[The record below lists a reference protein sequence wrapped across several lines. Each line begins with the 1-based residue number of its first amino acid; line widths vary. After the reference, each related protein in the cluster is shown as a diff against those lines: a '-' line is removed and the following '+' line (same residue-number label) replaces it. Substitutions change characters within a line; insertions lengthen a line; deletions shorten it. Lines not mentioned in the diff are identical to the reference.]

1 MQAPAVIQGSWKFLL
16 CDRTKLNDGLLIINA
31 TYFLGL
37 CSFKGLLKV
46 QRVAEN
52 LMLLCDAAQ

>member
-1 MQAPAVIQGSWKFLL
+1 MIQGSLKFLL
-16 CDRTKLNDGLLIINA
+16 CDRIKLNDGLLIINA

-46 QRVAEN
+46 QRVTKN
-52 LMLLCDAAQ
+52 LVLLCDAGQ